1 MWTLYERGLF
11 LAALK
16 GNNSCKAYNFRIKAI
31 NVEIIY
37 LSKFGATILQDFVM
51 IIFFFINIDIVF
63 ITIKCRAYVYYLLNT
78 AS

>member
-16 GNNSCKAYNFRIKAI
+16 GNYSCKAYNFRIKAI

-37 LSKFGATILQDFVM
+37 LSKLGATILYDFVM
-51 IIFFFINIDIVF
+51 VIFF
-63 ITIKCRAYVYYLLNT
+63 LLT
-78 AS
+78 LI